1 VSDKEQRAQ
10 AIAIEIQALS
20 GRYMED
26 NTWFR
31 FYSGGSSFD
40 PATPQTYAKAAGKAY
55 VHIFDRKEDDVPL
68 GDTKLRS
75 DQELVANF
83 GLSDSE
89 GPAPPAAP
97 PPGSSS
103 APAVTTG
110 PTPVA
115 PLTVA
120 GMSSS
125 SASSGGAS
133 SSSSAS
139 SSGTP
144 AGAILSNR
152 KWSPMLNDAFILGGV
167 KSGKHFVFVPV
178 GDDATTFNSMSAGAA
193 AGPGASK
200 EQLIRAGAPVWKQF
214 FIRKPYLLWD
224 RGYPRVFARE
234 LLGLK
239 KFGYKAVPRGHQLGF
254 EPQPG
259 GEGATATFDL
269 YLEYLKDSQFQR
281 NQEGKEKVLRRIA
294 EFLFEDPTAL
304 DPIISG

>member
-1 VSDKEQRAQ
+1 MSDKEQRAN
-10 AIAIEIQALS
+10 AVAVEIQALS

-55 VHIFDRKEDDVPL
+55 VHIYDRHEDDVLL

-75 DQELVANF
+75 DQELVSNF

-89 GPAPPAAP
+89 GPAPSAAP
-97 PPGSSS
+97 APGSSS

-110 PTPVA
+110 PTPMA
-115 PLTVA
+115 PLAVA

-125 SASSGGAS
+125 SASSGAS
-133 SSSSAS
+133 SSSSAAS
-139 SSGTP
+139 NTA

-239 KFGYKAVPRGHQLGF
+239 RFGYQAIPRGHQLGF
-254 EPQPG
+254 ESQPG
-259 GEGATATFDL
+259 GEGASATFDL

-294 EFLFEDPTAL
+294 EFLFADPAAL
-304 DPIISG
+304 DAIIPG